1 MSSLHFSFKDV
12 DVYPQHFEFYE
23 PGQWLDDVCINLAYR
38 FMEDEIE
45 GFDSEKFLLLD
56 PTVVSFIRLQLDDQ
70 DEFDDLATS
79 LRLGQR
85 HWIFFPISDS
95 QSFSSSGSH
104 WSLLIWNYSQN
115 TFYHADSCGS
125 SNSSSARS
133 LVEKI
138 SKFVTAR

>member
-1 MSSLHFSFKDV
+1 MTDLRFSFKDV
-12 DVYPQHFEFYE
+12 DIYPQHFEFYE

-38 FMEDEIE
+38 FMEGEIA
-45 GFDSEKFLLLD
+45 GVDGEKCLLLD

-79 LRLGQR
+79 LRLEKCR
-85 HWIFFPISDS
+85 WIFLPISDS

-115 TFYHADSCGS
+115 VFYHADSCGS
-125 SNSSSARS
+125 SNLSSAKS
-133 LVEKI
+133 LVKKI
-138 SKFVTAR
+138 SKFTPNR